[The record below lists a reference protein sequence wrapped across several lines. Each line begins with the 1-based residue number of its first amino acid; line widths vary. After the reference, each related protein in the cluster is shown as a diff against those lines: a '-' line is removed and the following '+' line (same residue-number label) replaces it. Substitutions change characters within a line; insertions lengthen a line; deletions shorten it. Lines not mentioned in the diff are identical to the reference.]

1 MLRAVSG
8 GGSSTPGSQI
18 RNASGVPSNSLGI
31 DGDYYI
37 DTDTGF
43 MYQRV
48 SGAYAVQMTLKGSPG
63 DDGSS
68 VQNVIIGAGAP
79 DSSIGAVGQAYLD
92 AASNLLYPTKGV
104 SSVTPQGF
112 WGVNC
117 HIGYPTSYWPNM
129 TPASY
134 LALFAANGI
143 QAMRTN
149 CSSASKA
156 TTYLSQYKA
165 LVAGGCDVLI
175 CIDAGPNY
183 GGTFAS
189 NQTTGN
195 TIGAAIANVLKGSGI
210 VKIECTNE
218 CDGPFPAGAGT
229 KITGT
234 NPRGFVADGASY
246 DDFDPA
252 RFECWRGMLSG
263 LLAGIRSVT
272 SEFKL
277 GYASGNAFPQ
287 TAFRMMREGRDTT
300 GAVTKTPLQLDIHCP
315 HFYDTESSNPLQ
327 YTAKSRIG
335 TNQLVN
341 SLAELRGLTGN
352 ATYDVPQTP
361 PFEVY
366 ITEWGSRASDVN
378 QGNFINSASMVYY
391 NNRTTYGIN
400 GIYVYGLFADS
411 DDSGTGP
418 VFGVAANNFGMIQA
432 DGTTK
437 KPSWNY
443 YTANAKANT
452 AIVPGGWARAR
463 YLPAQPYTN
472 GTQVLNTLTTTNN
485 VLRSITIPGGA
496 MGPNTMLRISAVW
509 SCPNNAN
516 TKTFRVGFGGVTWH
530 QSSYTNSPATATVRM
545 EIIVQNRN
553 ALNSQVGAVV
563 SMIGPNFNSGPALT
577 GAIDTTVDQVVTFS
591 AQAGVATDQL
601 ALECCAI
608 ELIG

>member
-1 MLRAVSG
+1 MLRGAAGG
-8 GGSSTPGSQI
+8 GGSGTPGSQI
-18 RNASGVPSNSLGI
+18 RNGSGVPSNAVGI
-31 DGDYYI
+31 DNDYWI
-37 DTDTGF
+37 DTDSGF
-43 MYQRV
+43 LYQRSAGV
-48 SGAYAVQMTLKGSPG
+48 YAVVTTLKGSPG

-68 VQNVIIGAGAP
+68 IQNVIIGNGAP
-79 DSSIGAVGQAYLD
+79 DSTIGQAGNAYID
-92 AASNLLYPTKGV
+92 AASNLIYAPKATASV
-104 SSVTPQGF
+104 SPQAF

-134 LALFAANGI
+134 LALFNANGI

-165 LVAGGCDVLI
+165 LVAGGCDVMI

-195 TIGAAIANVLKGSGI
+195 TLGAAIANVLKGSGI
-210 VKIECTNE
+210 VRIECTNE

-263 LLAGIRSVT
+263 MLAGIRSVT
-272 SEFKL
+272 NEFKL

-300 GAVTKTPLQLDIHCP
+300 GAITKTPLQLDTANP
-315 HFYDTESSNPLQ
+315 HFYDTESGNLLSF
-327 YTAKSRIG
+327 TAKSRIG
-335 TNQLVN
+335 TNQAVN

-378 QGNFINSASMVYY
+378 QGNFINSQSMVLY
-391 NNRTTYGIN
+391 NNRVALGIN
-400 GIYVYGLFADS
+400 AIYVYGLFADS

-452 AIVPGGWARAR
+452 AVVAGGWPA
-463 YLPAQPYTN
+463 LPRFLPKPPIAYSTPVN
-472 GTQVLNTLTTTNN
+472 NTGSTTNN
-485 VLRSITIPGGA
+485 TLRTETIKGGQ
-496 MGPNTMLRISAVW
+496 MGPNSSLRITHLW
-509 SCPNNAN
+509 SYTNNAN
-516 TKTFRVGFGGVTWH
+516 TKTVRLVVGGVTVI
-530 QSSYTNSPATATVRM
+530 QSSFTTTGVFQAETVIR
-545 EIIVQNRN
+545 NRG
-553 ALNSQVGAVV
+553 ALNAQSYVGGGYFGF
-563 SMIGPNFNSGPALT
+563 ST
-577 GAIDTTVDQVVTFS
+577 GGAIATMAIDTSQDFTVVFT
-591 AQAGVATDQL
+591 AQNGVGTDTIT
-601 ALECCAI
+601 LEGYI
-608 ELIG
+608 VEIIG